1 MGTCLGVPSALQTVT
16 FPHRQEQQNYS
27 HAQRPEYLG
36 LVLIEANFV
45 AYCQIGYFNQYTKHG
60 RGFSSL
66 GVHLQDGISRGQYHD
81 VLVVEDE
88 DPFARQ

>member
-1 MGTCLGVPSALQTVT
+1 MGSCLGVPSALQTVT
-16 FPHRQEQQNYS
+16 SPHHSACYS

-45 AYCQIGYFNQYTKHG
+45 AYCQIGYFNQYTKYG

-88 DPFARQ
+88 DPSARQ